1 MFGTRRRAT
10 VSDRPAAPPPAL
22 PDAVA
27 EDDVNLLRFLR
38 PECICMSL
46 ATTETPAA
54 EDESDGARERRRSA
68 DKERILQELVELLD
82 KSGEIVNPTKFYK
95 DIVNRERK
103 ATTAIAPGLAIP
115 HVRSMQVRSFIMG
128 FARAPAP
135 GLPFG
140 SLDGGPTQ
148 LFFLLASPPY
158 EDSLYL
164 KVYRQFAEMIRHEW
178 IVDSFLAA
186 ETPQDVLNVMRGYI
200 VQ

>member
-1 MFGTRRRAT
+1 M
-10 VSDRPAAPPPAL
+10 
-22 PDAVA
+22 
-27 EDDVNLLRFLR
+27 NLLRFFR

-54 EDESDGARERRRSA
+54 EDETDGQRERRRSS

-82 KSGEIVNPTKFYK
+82 KSCEIVNPTKFYK

-115 HVRSMQVRSFIMG
+115 HVRSMQARSFIMG
-128 FARAPAP
+128 FARATEP
-135 GLPFG
+135 GLHFG
-140 SLDGGPTQ
+140 SLDGNPTR

-158 EDSLYL
+158 EDALYL
-164 KVYRQFAEMIRHEW
+164 KVYRQFAEMIRHDW
-178 IVDSFLAA
+178 VVDSFLAA
-186 ETPQDVLNVMRGYI
+186 QTPQEVINIMRGYI